1 MFDLG
6 TSFIA
11 SVKRDPFSIA
21 ISYKKQ
27 SLSYIDWFKLISNLS
42 GSLLKLG
49 MKKGDKILTILQNNF
64 QACTL
69 YWACQIVGITLV
81 PVNWRVKRKE
91 IDFFLKDSE
100 AKSII
105 YEEFSSEDVK
115 LSEYAKN
122 LIKISVNSKIEDCIN
137 FD

>member
-11 SVKRDPFSIA
+11 SVKRDPSSIA
-21 ISYKKQ
+21 ISYKEKN
-27 SLSYIDWFKLISNLS
+27 LSYADWFKQISNLS

-64 QACTL
+64 EACTL
-69 YWACQIVGITLV
+69 HWSCQIIGITIV
-81 PVNWRVKRKE
+81 PINWRAKTKD

-100 AKSII
+100 AKLII

-115 LSEYAKN
+115 LSENAKN
-122 LIKISVNSKIEDCIN
+122 LIKISVN
-137 FD
+137 